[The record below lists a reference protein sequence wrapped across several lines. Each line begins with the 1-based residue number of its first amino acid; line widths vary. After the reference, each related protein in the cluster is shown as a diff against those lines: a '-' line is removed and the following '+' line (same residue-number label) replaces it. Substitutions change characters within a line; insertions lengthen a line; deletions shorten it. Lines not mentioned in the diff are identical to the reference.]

1 MSVNRQHSFWG
12 SDSPLSGLTGAGL
25 LVMASARLSWAITV
39 AGCLFWVYGLTTFTF
54 SLLSSVLGEKIFP
67 VKGGRILYV
76 CLASFWGSL
85 YLLLFWLM
93 CPFAAYEVFL
103 LLLLIPLYFAN
114 SGIIEQ
120 FVSLPGNA
128 VHDIFDDLSDAV
140 SQAAVLSVLL
150 ILFSI
155 IREPFSYCSL
165 SFPGTYQGMI
175 TIMYFKSNSFF
186 PIGIFSVSAG
196 SLILLGYLICLY
208 QYSKSYIFHGEIK

>member
-1 MSVNRQHSFWG
+1 MSIDRQHSFWG
-12 SDSPLSGLTGAGL
+12 SGSPLGGLTGAGL
-25 LVMASARLSWAITV
+25 LVMASARLSWAITT
-39 AGCLFWVYGLTTFTF
+39 AGCVFWVYGLTTFTF
-54 SLLSSVLGEKIFP
+54 SLLSSVLGKKAFSAGENKVLHI
-67 VKGGRILYV
+67 

-85 YLLLFWLM
+85 YLLIFWLM
-93 CPFAAYEVFL
+93 CPFAVLEVFL
-103 LLLLIPLYFAN
+103 LLLTIPLYFVS

-120 FVSLPGNA
+120 LTLLPENSN
-128 VHDIFDDLSDAV
+128 HDIFEDVSDAV
-140 SQAAVLSVLL
+140 SQAAVLSVLM

-196 SLILLGYLICLY
+196 ALILLGYLICLY
-208 QYSKSYIFHGEIK
+208 QYSRNYIFPGDVK